1 MSDYVKWIGSSLLL
15 VVCLSSSQCCADE
28 LFDEVKAG
36 FFDVERR
43 FKDCSLQASY
53 RELAVIHFKEVQQ
66 TAISSIFKD
75 KFYSVTRIDPETE
88 LEEVRVVND
97 KYAFAVTRAKGSKRY
112 NLVKFSPRHSD
123 DEKMQSTIDSTLTG
137 VRSRLF
143 NTYVISASWPVWDL
157 IRDPGFRVLSA
168 ERVTQQGQS
177 CIKIAYEAVPQRPI
191 NAVTSTQ
198 AFEGYFICNPA
209 LDWAITEQ
217 WLTSNDSDPNGS
229 LRLYSPK
236 QTDGGLQMSARFLSA
251 FVPESDID
259 AARTRLGSAKA
270 TFPPLGFKLV
280 EVMDAPTEE
289 QFFLSHFGLIE
300 PQLKGFVGPW
310 VWYVLGAVVLAVAA
324 GGFYRSRR
332 K

>member
-15 VVCLSSSQCCADE
+15 VVCLSSSLCCADE

-36 FFDVERR
+36 FAVAESRI
-43 FKDCSLQASY
+43 KDCCLQARY
-53 RELAVIHFKEVQQ
+53 RELAVIHLKEAQQ

-75 KFYSVTRIDPETE
+75 KFYSVTYIDPETE
-88 LEEVRVVND
+88 LEEVQVVND
-97 KYAFAVTRAKGSKRY
+97 KYAFAVTQAKGSKRY
-112 NLVKFSPRHSD
+112 NLVKFSPRHSN
-123 DEKMQSTIDSTLTG
+123 DEEMQSTIDSTLTG
-137 VRSRLF
+137 VRSQLF
-143 NTYVISASWPVWDL
+143 STYVIAASLPVWDL

-177 CIKIAYEAVPQRPI
+177 CIKVAYDVIPQPPK

-217 WLTSNDSDPNGS
+217 WLTSKYSVPDGS

-236 QTDGGLQMSARFLSA
+236 QTDCGLQMSARFLSA

-259 AARTRLGSAKA
+259 AARTR
-270 TFPPLGFKLV
+270 FC
-280 EVMDAPTEE
+280 
-289 QFFLSHFGLIE
+289 I
-300 PQLKGFVGPW
+300 GPMP
-310 VWYVLGAVVLAVAA
+310 ACLA
-324 GGFYRSRR
+324 
-332 K
+332 